1 MYYCQSVIRYS
12 IIYSHNVVTST
23 FHGGNS
29 EGRMGLETQ
38 QLKFKVN
45 GYATL
50 QRESLCLALT
60 NGSRRKLYALR
71 KLGRVHHWVGMNGD

>member
-1 MYYCQSVIRYS
+1 MRYS

>member
-1 MYYCQSVIRYS
+1 MRYS

-29 EGRMGLETQ
+29 EGRMALETQ

-50 QRESLCLALT
+50 QRESLCFALT
-60 NGSRRKLYALR
+60 NGSRGKLHTLR
-71 KLGRVHHWVGMNGD
+71 KLGCVHHWVGMDWD